1 MRILV
6 DMDGVITDMDKTL
19 VNVWKE
25 RFPDS
30 PAPSPGTRKNF
41 YITDEE
47 FGKDAGKKAYNLFR
61 EKGFFQKASLMP
73 GAKEAL
79 SDMISLGHEV
89 YIVTSAGNDIPYAA
103 SDKYQW
109 IDNNFGREWVDRLV
123 ITRSKYVVSG
133 DVLIDDKPE
142 VKNHEKGNWEHII
155 FDASYNR
162 HIKNKRRLGWSNW
175 KEVLFP

>member
-6 DMDGVITDMDKTL
+6 DLDGVITDIDKSFIEI
-19 VNVWKE
+19 W
-25 RFPDS
+25 RQRYPDAS
-30 PAPSPGTRKNF
+30 APEPGTRKEF
-41 YITDEE
+41 YIGDE
-47 FGKDAGKKAYNLFR
+47 FGEDAGRKAYKIFR
-61 EKGFFQKASLMP
+61 EQGFFRYTPIIP

-79 SDMISLGHEV
+79 NEMLQNDNEV

-109 IDNNFGREWVDRLV
+109 VSEHLGTDWVDRLV
-123 ITRSKYVVSG
+123 ITRSKHVVSG

-142 VKNHEKGNWEHII
+142 VKNHEKANWEHII

-162 HIKNKRRLGWSNW
+162 HIKGKRRLNW
-175 KEVLFP
+175 RNWREVLFP

>member
-6 DMDGVITDMDKTL
+6 DLDGVIGDIDKAFIE
-19 VNVWKE
+19 VWKE
-25 RFPDS
+25 RYPDA
-30 PAPSPGTRKNF
+30 PAPEPGTRKEF
-41 YITDEE
+41 YIGHE
-47 FGKDAGKKAYNLFR
+47 FGDDAGEKAYDIFR
-61 EKGFFQKASLMP
+61 EKGFFRHTPLMP
-73 GAKEAL
+73 DAKDAL
-79 SDMISLGHEV
+79 QKMITAGHEV

-123 ITRSKYVVSG
+123 ITRSKHVVSG

-142 VKNHEKGNWEHII
+142 VKNHDKANWEHII